1 MSGHSKWSKIKHQK
15 ETTDAVKGKIFTKL
29 GNVITLAVREGGGSS
44 DPQSNFKL
52 RLAIEKAHQHNMP
65 KANIDRALE
74 RALGVG
80 EGINIEEII
89 YEGMGPSGV
98 GLIIVTTTDN
108 KQRTVAEVKNILER
122 GGGAL
127 TPGAV
132 MPLYDHR
139 GLIRVQK
146 DPTILF
152 DKVMELS
159 IDKGALDIAEMS
171 GEIEIFTRKEEVHKI
186 KMELEQSGLKILS
199 YELIFKPTIK
209 IKLADTRQGETIE
222 NLIRR
227 LEEPEDI
234 QKVYS
239 NHTL

>member
-186 KMELEQSGLKILS
+186 KMELEQSGLNILS

-209 IKLADTRQGETIE
+209 IKLDDAHKEEIIE

-227 LEEPEDI
+227 LEEADDI

>member
-209 IKLADTRQGETIE
+209 IKLGDAHKEEIIE
-222 NLIRR
+222 NLISR
-227 LEEPEDI
+227 LEEADDI

>member
-15 ETTDAVKGKIFTKL
+15 EDTDAVKGKIFTKL
-29 GNVITLAVREGGGSS
+29 GHAITLAVRQGGGSS

-65 KANIDRALE
+65 KANIDKALE
-74 RALGVG
+74 RAQGVG
-80 EGINIEEII
+80 DGISIEEII

-98 GLIIVTTTDN
+98 GLIIVATTDN

-132 MPLYDHR
+132 MPLYEHV
-139 GLIRVQK
+139 GLIHVQK
-146 DPTILF
+146 EADTLF
-152 DKVMELS
+152 DKVMEIS
-159 IDKGALDIAEMS
+159 IEKGALDITEMS
-171 GEIEIFTRKEEVHKI
+171 NAIEIFTRKEEVHKI
-186 KMELEQSGLKILS
+186 KMELEQTGLKILS
-199 YELIFKPTIK
+199 YELTFKPTIK
-209 IKLADTRQGETIE
+209 IKLADIRQGEMIE

-227 LEEPEDI
+227 LEESEDI